1 MDESYV
7 GEINRGVPPAR
18 PAEFPAPTLG
28 PLQIWPPVVLAPM
41 AGITNYPF
49 RALCRRFGAGL
60 YVSEM
65 ITARALVERNS
76 RTLKLAGFN
85 PQEQPRSLQLYSVD
99 PHYLGEAVKWLVAED
114 LVDHID
120 LNFGCPVRKVT
131 RRGGG
136 AAVPVKPRLL
146 AAIVRSAVRN
156 AGAVPITIKF
166 RIGIHDQLLT
176 HLDAGRVAQEEGC
189 AAVALHARTASQ
201 MYDGEA
207 RWEAIGE
214 LKAAVTHIPVF
225 GNGDIWEA
233 WDALRMMRSTG
244 CDGVVVGRG
253 CLGRPWLFRDLSD
266 VFEGR
271 RPQDPPRFGE
281 IAQIMLEH
289 ARTLCDWF
297 DGPAPGGSEEPVR
310 RRRSGRPE
318 RRREQLVGMRAF
330 RKHATWYTKGFP
342 ESAQMRAKLI
352 RVESLGE
359 LEKVLAEGDPETPF
373 PPSVMRVP
381 RGKTGGRRKVA
392 LPEGYLDNLEDATPP
407 SAEAELDLS
416 GG

>member
-1 MDESYV
+1 M

-18 PAEFPAPTLG
+18 PGEFSAPSVG
-28 PLQIWPPVVLAPM
+28 PLRIWPPIVLAPM

-49 RALCRRFGAGL
+49 RKLCRRFGAGL

-65 ITARALVERNS
+65 ITARALVERNT

-156 AGAVPITIKF
+156 AGAVPVTIKF
-166 RIGIHDQLLT
+166 RIGIDDQLVT
-176 HLDAGRVAQEEGC
+176 HLEAGRVAQEEGC

-207 RWEAIGE
+207 RWEAIAE

-233 WDALRMMRSTG
+233 WDALRMMRTTG

-253 CLGRPWLFRDLSD
+253 CLGRPWLFRDLAD
-266 VFEGR
+266 VFDGR
-271 RPQDPPRFGE
+271 QPQNPPNFGE
-281 IAQIMLEH
+281 VSEIMQEH
-289 ARTLCDWF
+289 ARLLCEWF
-297 DGPAPGGSEEPVR
+297 DTRIGI
-310 RRRSGRPE
+310 RS
-318 RRREQLVGMRAF
+318 F

-352 RVESLGE
+352 RIESLRE
-359 LEKVLAEGDPETPF
+359 LEKVLAEGDPEAPF

-381 RGKTGGRRKVA
+381 RGKTGGRRRVV
-392 LPEGYLDNLEDATPP
+392 LPEGYLDDLEDATPP
-407 SAEAELDLS
+407 SAEAELDIS

>member
-1 MDESYV
+1 VDACYV
-7 GEINRGVPPAR
+7 GEINRGVPPAG
-18 PAEFPAPTLG
+18 PGEFPAPSVG

-41 AGITNYPF
+41 AGITNFPF
-49 RALCRRFGAGL
+49 RMLCRRFGAGL

-65 ITARALVERNS
+65 ITARALVERNA

-99 PHYLGEAVKWLVAED
+99 PHYLGEAVKWLVEED
-114 LVDHID
+114 WVDHID

-146 AAIVRSAVRN
+146 ASIVRAAVRN
-156 AGAVPITIKF
+156 AGAVPVTIKF
-166 RIGIHDQLLT
+166 RIGIHDQLIT

-189 AAVALHARTASQ
+189 ASVALHARTASQ

-253 CLGRPWLFRDLSD
+253 CLGRPWLFRDLAD

-271 RPQDPPRFGE
+271 QPQNPPCFGE
-281 IAQIMLEH
+281 IVEVMLEH
-289 ARTLCDWF
+289 AKTLCEWF
-297 DGPAPGGSEEPVR
+297 DDQGGDSLRGR
-310 RRRSGRPE
+310 RGSGS
-318 RRREQLVGMRAF
+318 VGMRSF

-342 ESAQMRAKLI
+342 QSAQMRAKLI
-352 RVESLGE
+352 RVESLRE
-359 LEKVLAEGDPETPF
+359 LEKVLAEGDPLAHF
-373 PPSVMRVP
+373 PPQVMRVP
-381 RGKTGGRRKVA
+381 RGKTGGRRKVV
-392 LPEGYLDNLEDATPP
+392 LPEGYLDDLEDATPP
-407 SAEAELDLS
+407 CAEAELDIS